1 MSTAMIDSEHLEY
14 LMRQLRGKIRAGCS
28 GTYHHFVFQ
37 VLNEAE
43 VHNLRLRVQFASEMR
58 RMIAK
63 EMNLEGT
70 N

>member
-1 MSTAMIDSEHLEY
+1 MPTTMIDGERLEY

-28 GTYHHFVFQ
+28 GTYRHFVTQ

-43 VHNLRLRVQFASEMR
+43 VYNLPLRVQFAFEMR
-58 RMIAK
+58 RLIASEIK
-63 EMNLEGT
+63 QAGT